1 MSAASLN
8 ELIAT
13 YAPARVVNTAMFPLW
28 RRGEDWI
35 REPGEL
41 DEKAWFVRDVKSD
54 GTMVVTPVEPDG
66 EDDADPEEPRLDAL
80 ERRMA
85 RLEGHVVRM
94 LAALAGTHAG
104 G

>member
-41 DEKAWFVRDVKSD
+41 DEKAWFVRTVEAD
-54 GTMVVTPVEPDG
+54 GTMVVTPVDEQDG
-66 EDDADPEEPRLDAL
+66 EDPPGPRLDAL